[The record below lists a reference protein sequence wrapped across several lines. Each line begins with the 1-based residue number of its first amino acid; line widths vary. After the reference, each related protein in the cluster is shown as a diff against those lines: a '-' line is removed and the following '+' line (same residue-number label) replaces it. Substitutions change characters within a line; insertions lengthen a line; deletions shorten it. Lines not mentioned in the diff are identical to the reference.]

1 MSDIQFFSV
10 LDEFDKLFAVCPP
23 VSCAQKRYYRAVPDG
38 EIVTPLDNCDPVYHH
53 PLSAIAVFYKSATD
67 TLGVRYSVVMSG
79 QRRRYYDRDYS
90 LDHARDAFR
99 VAIQYARDCGHGDL
113 IESNNVTLGALP
125 KSSDYVLTIGGSKLH
140 LAR

>member
-1 MSDIQFFSV
+1 MSDTQFYSV
-10 LDEFDKLFAVCPP
+10 LDAFDELFAVCPP
-23 VSCAQKRYYRAVPDG
+23 RSCAQKRYYRAVPDG
-38 EIVTPLDNCDPVYHH
+38 EIVTPLDNGEPVYHH
-53 PLSAIAVFYKSATD
+53 PLSAIAVFYKGPTD

-90 LDHARDAFR
+90 LDHGADAFR

-125 KSSDYVLTIGGSKLH
+125 NSSDYVLTIGGSKMH

>member
-1 MSDIQFFSV
+1 MSDNQFYSV

-23 VSCAQKRYYRAVPDG
+23 RSCAQKRYYRAVPDG
-38 EIVTPLDNCDPVYHH
+38 EIVTPLDNGEPVYHL

-67 TLGVRYSVVMSG
+67 TQGVRYRCVMTG
-79 QRRRYYDRDYS
+79 QRARTYDRDYS
-90 LDHARDAFR
+90 LDHGKDAFR

-113 IESNNVTLGALP
+113 IDDNTVTLGGLP
-125 KSSDYVLTIGGSKLH
+125 NSCDYVLTIGGSKMH

>member
-1 MSDIQFFSV
+1 MSDTQFYSV
-10 LDEFDKLFAVCPP
+10 MDSFDALFAVSPP
-23 VSCAQKRYYRAVPDG
+23 RSCAQKRYYRVVPDG
-38 EIVTPLDNCDPVYHH
+38 EIVTPLDNGEPDYIH

-79 QRRRYYDRDYS
+79 QRRRYYDRDYA
-90 LDHARDAFR
+90 LDHPRDAFR

-125 KSSDYVLTIGGSKLH
+125 NSSDYVLTIGGSKLH